1 MWTLYSMGPNVWGVY
16 NVSQQYRTF
25 AAAVYDNTFTSGTGY
40 FGYAVGIAGH
50 ESESSVY
57 VPRTLN

>member
-1 MWTLYSMGPNVWGVY
+1 MGPNVWGVY
-16 NVSQQYRTF
+16 NVTEQYRTF
-25 AAAVYDNTFTSGTGY
+25 AGAVYDNTFTSGTGY